1 MVENQL
7 GWYFQNLYNWKW
19 LEIIMSNHPF
29 STGWPWPWGSR
40 MSSLLFGGNGQ
51 FGGSSPKDFFTP
63 EIFTPKKIHCE
74 RTLRISSEL
83 YITNQLFST
92 YTYSV
97 RSVWIYV
104 YIYITACISV
114 SKSMMFF
121 EAYDQRTSCFSVKE
135 KKHTLP
141 PTLTYKWKM
150 GPSNLILCD
159 HAPLTSPSTKL
170 LNGCWS
176 DDNPT

>member
-97 RSVWIYV
+97 RSLWIY
-104 YIYITACISV
+104 IYMHASLFPKAWCSLKPTTKGLAAFPLKKKTYSSSNTQIQVKNGSI
-114 SKSMMFF
+114 KSDSLRSRSTHIPIH
-121 EAYDQRTSCFSVKE
+121 EIVKW
-135 KKHTLP
+135 L
-141 PTLTYKWKM
+141 
-150 GPSNLILCD
+150 LIWWQ
-159 HAPLTSPSTKL
+159 S
-170 LNGCWS
+170 
-176 DDNPT
+176 